1 MAKQTGLYGIRGKV
15 NGYSY
20 YKQTGVADT
29 IFRRIN
35 EGMSDRVKR
44 GAEYANTRLN
54 NIEFSQ
60 ACKLAGIMGKM
71 VQPKYRPMILPFSQS
86 NMAKQVL
93 EVLKADP
100 TALAQWGYRGL
111 SLGTNKFPAEILA
124 GQSKLAF
131 SDFVDTLAAEA
142 STPSLG
148 RSNVEFTWNFQ
159 EGIADLLG
167 TYGADGVT
175 VRCLV
180 WNVVYKRPD
189 ANTFAPA
196 TINLSAGGA
205 GEQPFQIDTE
215 EHDMTINARYP
226 VNVPSGAVV
235 KQIGVV
241 IVMPT
246 RTVGGTKHV
255 LQEACSFTAFEIETA

>member
-20 YKQTGVADT
+20 YKQTGVNDT

-44 GAEYANTRLN
+44 GAEYVNTRLN

-60 ACKLAGIMGKM
+60 ACKLAGVMGKM

-93 EVLKADP
+93 EVIKADP
-100 TALAQWGYRGL
+100 TALAQWGFRGL
-111 SLGTNKFPAEILA
+111 ALGTNKFPAEILA

-131 SDFVDTLAAEA
+131 SDFVDKVSAEA
-142 STPSLG
+142 TSPSLG
-148 RSNVEFTWNFQ
+148 RSNVEFDWTFQ
-159 EGIADLLG
+159 EGFPDLLG
-167 TYGADGVT
+167 TYGANGVI

-189 ANTFAPA
+189 ANSFAPA
-196 TINLSAGGA
+196 SISLSAGGSS
-205 GEQPFQIDTE
+205 EQPFQIDSE

-226 VNVPSGAVV
+226 VNIPTGAEV
-235 KQIGVV
+235 KQIGVM
-241 IVMPT
+241 IIMPT
-246 RTVGGTKHV
+246 RAVGGTTHV